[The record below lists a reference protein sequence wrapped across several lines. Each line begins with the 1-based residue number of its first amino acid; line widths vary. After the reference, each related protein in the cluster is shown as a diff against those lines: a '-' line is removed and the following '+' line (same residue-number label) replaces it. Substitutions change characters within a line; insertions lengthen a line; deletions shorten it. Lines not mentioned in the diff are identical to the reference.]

1 MSFTAADLSES
12 ILRQSPAV
20 IPYLTAGYPDMDR
33 FAGHLDSLAGIS
45 PAIEVGIPFSDPM
58 ADGATI
64 QDSSRM
70 ALQQG
75 ATLHRIIA
83 ALEGRA
89 ESQTPLIF
97 MSYLNPL
104 LAAGLDDLMPV
115 LSSIG
120 VAALVV
126 PDLPFEESELVSAVA
141 SKHSIGVVQL
151 VTPVTS
157 VDRLEMVAGASQG
170 FTYAVTMTGTTG
182 GEATIDMATMDY
194 LERLRRFSPVPVVAG
209 FGVRSVVQVADLARH
224 CDGVIVGSAL
234 VETIT
239 EGASPVEF
247 VRSLAAS

>member
-1 MSFTAADLSES
+1 MSFGPTDLAES
-12 ILRQSPAV
+12 ILRHSPAI
-20 IPYLTAGYPDMDR
+20 IPYLTAGYPEMDQ
-33 FAGHLDSLAGIS
+33 FGAHLESLAGIS

-64 QDSSRM
+64 QDSSRI
-70 ALQQG
+70 ALEQG
-75 ATLHRIIA
+75 ATLDRIVG
-83 ALEGRA
+83 ALQRRVER
-89 ESQTPLIF
+89 QIPLIV

-104 LAAGLDDLMPV
+104 LAAGLEDLMPI

-120 VAALVV
+120 VAAVVV

-151 VTPVTS
+151 VTPVTA
-157 VDRLEMVAGASQG
+157 VDRLEIVAGASQG

-182 GEATIDMATMDY
+182 GAATIGQETMDY
-194 LERLRRFSPVPVVAG
+194 LERVRRFSPVPVVAG
-209 FGVRSVVQVADLARH
+209 FGVRSAAQVADLAPH

-247 VRSLAAS
+247 VRNLAS